1 MCCPR
6 LPSGNLAPSESKNP
20 PRALANPILVGR
32 TAQILSLRVGQKLE
46 AGHICKTK
54 DAGKLKA
61 ASDKL
66 KKLKTEGHEKFT
78 NDE

>member
-1 MCCPR
+1 MLSSPPLR
-6 LPSGNLAPSESKNP
+6 D
-20 PRALANPILVGR
+20 PRAIHVEDRPQLLANPIIDGR

-66 KKLKTEGHEKFT
+66 KKLKKEGHEKFT